1 MHNRTRPILI
11 RFYVTPEELAILE
24 QKQKECR
31 MTSREAMI
39 RKLIFEGSILTL
51 DIPEIREL
59 SANLSRCTGS
69 LNQIA
74 KRVNITGRLYENDLK
89 ETKSSLN
96 DMTEM
101 IRKIYQQLTEIKT

>member
-1 MHNRTRPILI
+1 MHNRKRAILI
-11 RFYVTPEELAILE
+11 RFYVTPEELQMLE
-24 QKQKECR
+24 QKQAECR

-39 RKLIFEGSILTL
+39 RKLLLEGSILTL

-59 SANLSRCTGS
+59 SANLGRCAAR

-96 DMTEM
+96 EMTEM
-101 IRKIYQQLTEIKT
+101 IRRIYQQLTEIKT